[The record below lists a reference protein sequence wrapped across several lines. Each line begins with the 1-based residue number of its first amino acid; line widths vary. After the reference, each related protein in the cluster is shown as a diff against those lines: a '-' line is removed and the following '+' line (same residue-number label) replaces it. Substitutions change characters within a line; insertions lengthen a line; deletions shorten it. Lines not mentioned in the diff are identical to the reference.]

1 MSSISTA
8 KNETQRS
15 PLHRPWW
22 VSLLFGLFALL
33 AVYWLL
39 YLVVGIECTKDLL
52 STKACAVVA
61 LNTFYG
67 SLKDM
72 FYYATPITFAA
83 LTGLLCERSGIVNIG
98 IEGQMLMAAMVG
110 YGVNLFTYQLLKG
123 SVDPMTAG
131 NISRWIAVL
140 AGILSSVIL
149 GLLLAVVSI
158 KYKTDQIIGGTV
170 IYILALGITGYTYWR
185 YLAQDLP
192 PGPGTFPVFPIPGLS
207 KIPIIG
213 EILFNQQPLMYI
225 MLAAVIIIHYVLF
238 YTPWGLRVRA
248 VGEHPRAAD
257 TLGIN
262 VNKTRYI
269 SVALGSVLAGLGGV
283 WFTLQAVDVF
293 NPGMTNGLG
302 FIGLAAMI
310 FGKWNPF
317 GALLG
322 ALIFGLGSSITTTVS
337 IFRPD
342 IPSRIPQMLPYIL
355 TIIVLT
361 GVIGR
366 ANPPAAEN
374 KPYEKQ

>member
-1 MSSISTA
+1 MSSISRA
-8 KNETQRS
+8 QETKRPPFYRS
-15 PLHRPWW
+15 GW
-22 VSLLFGLFALL
+22 VSVLFGLFALL
-33 AVYWLL
+33 VVYWLL
-39 YLVVGIECTKDLL
+39 NLVIGGRCD
-52 STKACAVVA
+52 SNCVVSA
-61 LNTFYG
+61 
-67 SLKDM
+67 LKDM

-98 IEGQMLMAAMVG
+98 IEGQLLMSAMVG
-110 YGVNLFTYQLLKG
+110 YAVNLLTYQLLKDT
-123 SVDPMTAG
+123 VDPVTAG

-140 AGILSSVIL
+140 AGILGSVIM
-149 GLLLAVVSI
+149 GLLLAVISI

-170 IYILALGITGYTYWR
+170 IYILALGITGYIYWR
-185 YLAQDLP
+185 YLAQNLP
-192 PGPGTFPVFPIPGLS
+192 AGPGTFPIFPIPGLS
-207 KIPIIG
+207 QIPIIG
-213 EILFNQQPLMYI
+213 KILFNQQPLTYI
-225 MLAAVIIIHYVLF
+225 MLAAVIFIHYALF
-238 YTPWGLRVRA
+238 FTPWGLRVRA

-262 VNKTRYI
+262 VNRTRYI
-269 SVALGSVLAGLGGV
+269 SVALGSILAGLGGV
-283 WFTLQAVDVF
+283 WFTLQSVDVF